1 MLRSLSSAAV
11 TKFCAPKLRSN
22 IAPRST
28 LLGRLNSLIQ
38 NRRVALVQAPAGFG
52 KSTLLAQYYAQIRS
66 RPLTETIWL
75 SLDEDDNDPNRLFI
89 SLVLAIRNIQLTWSE
104 EPHILVS
111 RMDNAHGIRVAV
123 NGLVNA
129 VSTYQGQHLVLIMDD
144 LHRVND
150 TGALNLLDNLIN
162 QLPVNCTFIIGSRTP
177 PNLSLPRWRA
187 NGELGELLATD
198 LQFDELDALAFGA
211 SLFGKP
217 ISEELAR
224 QALKHTKGWA
234 AGLNLVFSAAFNQA
248 KLDFT
253 VNRANRHLF
262 DYFAAEVLADLPA
275 ELREFLLHC
284 SILPELDPQRC
295 KAVTG
300 LNDTQFILN
309 ELYRRNLFLTA
320 LDDMAPILKLHD
332 LFRDYL
338 KCELELR
345 YPGLKEDLHAKAAVA
360 EPVLPLAIMHW
371 LKAKR
376 WDEAVTLIQSCS
388 ASLMAEGGYAL
399 LERWLNQLPEHIQND
414 RPEVAQLKGICKW
427 ARYDFLGM
435 RAPLELACAGYRR
448 QGDTASLAYT
458 LFMLSRSLHS
468 VGDLKSCSRVLQEV
482 NTLKTELD
490 LQMSAALH
498 SVGALQ
504 ALAIGWPTHVAPHL
518 EAMVAAAEQDL
529 ANLFPAISDAF
540 NSFYYGMPNTLKPLR
555 HLRMLCSAWCE
566 WQNVHWMVE
575 AMANTAWPEFWYGDY
590 TTTMQAMERQSRF
603 QQRMAAVPALWLD
616 FHQLNSRVLAA
627 KGDFEQA
634 VAAEHSN
641 LQIVGSDE
649 FGATARAW
657 RRPILFNLAC
667 VYWMAQ
673 NQQGLAELMP
683 HMQLK
688 RQPEEWPFVATGL
701 ALVKGRHALL
711 SGNLPEAEIELV
723 RAQKLYRHWRYPGF
737 IGNPSISLAYLRV
750 VQGQLETAWTEF
762 KPVLEEAINED
773 SIGPLLMEPRR
784 LLTELFALIPPDE
797 QARYLDIQHRLEG
810 WQQTSPSYSAN
821 LNEKTPH
828 NLSERELEVLERIAA
843 GDCNKQI
850 AKIFNLSPHTVKR
863 HVSNILNKLDLSTR
877 GQAAA
882 WWREHIGRTD

>member
-1 MLRSLSSAAV
+1 
-11 TKFCAPKLRSN
+11 
-22 IAPRST
+22 
-28 LLGRLNSLIQ
+28 
-38 NRRVALVQAPAGFG
+38 
-52 KSTLLAQYYAQIRS
+52 
-66 RPLTETIWL
+66 
-75 SLDEDDNDPNRLFI
+75 
-89 SLVLAIRNIQLTWSE
+89 
-104 EPHILVS
+104 
-111 RMDNAHGIRVAV
+111 MDNAHGIRIAV

-129 VSTYQGQHLVLIMDD
+129 VSTYQGQRLVLIMDD

-150 TGALNLLDNLIN
+150 RGALNLLDNLIN
-162 QLPVNCTFIIGSRTP
+162 QLPIHCAFIIGSRIQ

-187 NGELGELLATD
+187 NGELGEILTAD
-198 LQFDELDALAFGA
+198 LQFNEHDAMAFGA

-217 ISEELAR
+217 IPEVLAR

-234 AGLNLVFSAAFNQA
+234 AGLNLVFSTANNQTKA
-248 KLDFT
+248 DFS
-253 VNRANRHLF
+253 VNRADRHLF
-262 DYFAAEVLADLPA
+262 DYFAAEVLADLPT

-284 SILPELDPQRC
+284 SILPELDPHRC

-300 LNDTQFILN
+300 LNETHLILD

-320 LDDMAPILKLHD
+320 LDDMAPVLKLHD

-345 YPGLKEDLHAKAAVA
+345 YPGLKEELHAKAAVA
-360 EPVLPLAIMHW
+360 EPVLSLAIMHW

-388 ASLMAEGGYAL
+388 ASVMAEGGYAL

-414 RPEVAQLKGICKW
+414 RPEVAQLKGMCKW
-427 ARYDFLGM
+427 AHYDSFGM
-435 RAPLELACAGYRR
+435 REHLELACVGYRR
-448 QGDTASLAYT
+448 QGDTVNLAHT
-458 LFMLSRSLHS
+458 LFMLGRSLHS
-468 VGDLKSCSRVLQEV
+468 VGALKSCSQVLQEA
-482 NTLKTELD
+482 NKLKTEFNP
-490 LQMSAALH
+490 QMSAAFH
-498 SVGALQ
+498 SVRASQ
-504 ALAIGWPTHVAPHL
+504 ALAIGRSSHIAPNL
-518 EAMVAAAEQDL
+518 QAMIAAAEQDL
-529 ANLFPAISDAF
+529 HNLFPAISDVF
-540 NSFYYGMPNTLKPLR
+540 NVFLYGMPNTLQPLC
-555 HLRMLCSAWCE
+555 HLRMLCSAWSE
-566 WQNVHWMVE
+566 RENVHWMVE
-575 AMANTAWPEFWYGDY
+575 AMANTAWPEFWHGDY
-590 TTTMQAMERQSRF
+590 ATTLNALERQSRF

-627 KGDFEQA
+627 QDDFEQA
-634 VAAEHSN
+634 IAIEHRN
-641 LQIVGSDE
+641 LQIASSDE
-649 FGATARAW
+649 FGALALAW

-673 NQQGLAELMP
+673 DTEGLAELMP
-683 HMQLK
+683 HMWLK

-723 RAQKLYRHWRYPGF
+723 RAKKLYRHWRCPGF
-737 IGNPSISLAYLRV
+737 TGNPSISLAHLRA
-750 VQGQLETAWTEF
+750 VQGQAEAAWAEF
-762 KPVLEEAINED
+762 KPVLQEAVRED
-773 SIGPLLMEPRR
+773 SIGPLLMEPRQ
-784 LLTELFALIPPDE
+784 LLTELFALIPPDK
-797 QARYLDIQHRLEG
+797 QTRYLDIQHRLEG
-810 WQQTSPSYSAN
+810 WQQTSPLSCTN

-882 WWREHIGRTD
+882 WWRQHIGRTD